1 MPYKYRILQ
10 IKGDRKENMNIKE
23 LIQKHKPIIILVTII
38 IILITLNLYMLWLL
52 NKTEE
57 EEEPIIETEEK
68 EEIPK
73 LLKVDIK
80 GEIQHPGLYEVSEN
94 SRVMDIINKAGG
106 LTKNADTSVINLSK
120 KIKDEMVILVYSKK
134 EVQKLKE
141 NNEKIINCPKVN
153 DACVTNELEEPLI
166 ESNKTDTTKNT
177 NSKISINK
185 ATIEQLQSLTGIG
198 ESKAK
203 AIIEYRLKEGEFKT
217 IEDIKKVNGIGDALF
232 EKIKD
237 NITI

>member
-1 MPYKYRILQ
+1 
-10 IKGDRKENMNIKE
+10 MNIKE
-23 LIQKHKPIIILVTII
+23 LIQKHKPIIILVIII
-38 IILITLNLYMLWLL
+38 IILITLNLYMLSLL
-52 NKTEE
+52 NKPEDEE
-57 EEEPIIETEEK
+57 ELIIETEEK
-68 EEIPK
+68 EQPPT

-80 GEIQHPGLYEVSEN
+80 GEIQHPGLYEVNEN

-120 KIKDEMVILVYSKK
+120 KVKDEMVILVYSKK
-134 EVQKLKE
+134 ETQKLKE
-141 NNEKIINCPKVN
+141 NNEKPINCPKVN
-153 DACVTNELEEPLI
+153 DACVTNELDEPLI
-166 ESNKTDTTKNT
+166 EKNKTNNT
-177 NSKISINK
+177 NNKISINK
-185 ATIEQLQSLTGIG
+185 ATIEELQTLTGIG

-203 AIIEYRLKEGEFKT
+203 SIIEYRLKEGDFKT